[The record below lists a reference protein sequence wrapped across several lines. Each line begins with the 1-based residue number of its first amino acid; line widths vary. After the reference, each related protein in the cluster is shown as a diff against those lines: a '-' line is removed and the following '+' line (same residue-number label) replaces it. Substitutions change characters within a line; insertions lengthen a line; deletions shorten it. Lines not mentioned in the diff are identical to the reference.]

1 MSEFGFLLSPTLR
14 IPLNSPDTLKLEANG
29 TADSF
34 TLIIP
39 ESPYPRRLYV
49 QAYSTNEAGI
59 GVGQCR
65 RLKIPEPPATWWGA
79 ALHGEGGW
87 LESPWFGAFK
97 YYEQGW
103 LYHAEL
109 GWLYSS
115 PAVDGVWLWGSDNQ
129 WLWTKDGIYPYHYR
143 WDDAAWGIWQKTA
156 NGRIRTYN
164 YGTGNYEN

>member
-1 MSEFGFLLSPTLR
+1 MGL
-14 IPLNSPDTLKLEANG
+14 
-29 TADSF
+29 
-34 TLIIP
+34 
-39 ESPYPRRLYV
+39 
-49 QAYSTNEAGI
+49 
-59 GVGQCR
+59 GQRR
-65 RLKIPEPPATWWGA
+65 RLKIPEPLAKWWGEA
-79 ALHGEGGW
+79 MQGEGGW
-87 LESPWFGAFK
+87 LQSPWFGAFK

-115 PAVDGVWLWGSDNQ
+115 PAEDGVWLWGSDNQ

-143 WDDAAWGIWQKTA
+143 WDDAAWGIWQKTT